1 MNAPRKAWCQAG
13 DRLSGRASPRFTLML
28 ALILYLIFLYTGE
41 WMLACAEA
49 ALEQCGIPLPPWLWA
64 VRLLPVV
71 VFALPLG
78 AAVYRLAILLAV
90 APDVRA
96 DGAPGM
102 AMRLSEC
109 LYPFTSPGAQAM
121 VPPVVSSRIFFFV
134 MTF

>member
-71 VFALPLG
+71 VFAF
-78 AAVYRLAILLAV
+78 AQILSAGI
-90 APDVRA
+90 A
-96 DGAPGM
+96 
-102 AMRLSEC
+102 
-109 LYPFTSPGAQAM
+109 T
-121 VPPVVSSRIFFFV
+121 
-134 MTF
+134 